1 MRNVQWL
8 RNCILFCRWNWK
20 CRCFCGLAAVPAYWS
35 AYQLR
40 RISICPVV
48 RRHTYGPN
56 SMPAPLSHIPPRPL
70 LSLTNCTQP
79 DFVPFLIS
87 CHIMFIEKRAPGGSV
102 LTQYVAGDWDS
113 IPGKGRDLSFSAASR
128 SVLSV
133 TKPVFWWVPAL
144 ECLFRFYGVLLDESL
159 DNCTDVEMQWQEG
172 KEFVLLDKI
181 NITVISLSAL
191 SGCCISSTCNGVNV
205 CRMWSLSVHVWYKKR
220 MFWTVIPLPSIT
232 VDQVQSLLKLTLLQS
247 KALLLWWRKIC
258 H

>member
-56 SMPAPLSHIPPRPL
+56 SMPAPLSQIPPRPL

-79 DFVPFLIS
+79 DFVPFVIS

-113 IPGKGRDLSFSAASR
+113 IPGKGRNLSFSAASR
-128 SVLSV
+128 SVLS
-133 TKPVFWWVPAL
+133 PS
-144 ECLFRFYGVLLDESL
+144 LFSDGYRG
-159 DNCTDVEMQWQEG
+159 
-172 KEFVLLDKI
+172 
-181 NITVISLSAL
+181 LSA
-191 SGCCISSTCNGVNV
+191 SFVFMACCWMNRWTTVLMLKCSDRKG
-205 CRMWSLSVHVWYKKR
+205 RSLFY
-220 MFWTVIPLPSIT
+220 
-232 VDQVQSLLKLTLLQS
+232 
-247 KALLLWWRKIC
+247 
-258 H
+258 